1 MLFGCVVR
9 RLVMLVVTQ
18 GFLVRAPQ
26 LQAAGHTHTDT
37 HTHIVCACCSLSK
50 MLRNWVRLG
59 RSCGWGVLYPLTAAN
74 G

>member
-1 MLFGCVVR
+1 MCKLVGDASGDSRAIPCPSCTTLAGYTHVTMLGVS
-9 RLVMLVVTQ
+9 
-18 GFLVRAPQ
+18 
-26 LQAAGHTHTDT
+26 HS
-37 HTHIVCACCSLSK
+37 SLSK